1 MMDWYS
7 NYPGPSKEEAIKEVV
22 NITGSEEIVRKVIMG
37 MESLGSHTGWYCG
50 FKGDVIKEV
59 NKLKEEE
66 KETNMILRIITGD
79 KTFTY

>member
-22 NITGSEEIVRKVIMG
+22 KETGSEEIVRKVIMG
-37 MESLGSHTGWYCG
+37 MESLGSQTGWYCG
-50 FKGDVIKEV
+50 FRGDVIKEV

-66 KETNMILRIITGD
+66 NETNRILRIITGD

>member
-37 MESLGSHTGWYCG
+37 MESLGSQTGWYCG
-50 FKGDVIKEV
+50 FRGDVIKEV

-66 KETNMILRIITGD
+66 NETNRILRIITGD

>member
-37 MESLGSHTGWYCG
+37 MESLGSETGWYCG
-50 FKGDVIKEV
+50 FRGDVIKEV
-59 NKLKEEE
+59 NKIKEEE
-66 KETNMILRIITGD
+66 KETNRILRIITGD